1 MTPKLDFLNQ
11 GFGEEPILVNIPH
24 NGVTAFVG
32 VFGGIMSLS
41 FLGPAGPVIV
51 GAWALNNILYNER
64 SKGAKGIAV
73 EAMPVATL
81 PEAIPP
87 DAPPDHIA
95 DDSNMVSPAPAQ
107 PRSRVREWLEAV
119 HLLAEQPTPAP
130 TWSENPNLP
139 EPKPATEDPQRR
151 AQVEALVRGL
161 ERSVAKPGLS
171 RDEIISR
178 LSAEAPALLRL
189 VKAPPIRLVGHQRT
203 GKSTFA
209 RNLILLRMVSFPGH
223 KATWATPNREEDNPV
238 PALFNPVGTTQSG
251 AKDYAGIQALWEFV
265 QGQINQGQSID
276 SSVVWD
282 EFGGYD
288 QFPNPDL
295 LASSLRSQL
304 REATKH
310 NYYPVLIAHGDQAA
324 FYPGIKGLFLTLRES
339 TVKVETLGREVD
351 DFGTMAPTGRVRIT
365 WLDGAVDEVQ
375 WPEWLTTET
384 LLAALPE
391 GTAVPNAPAIHPDL
405 YARAVDWVTGLEA
418 ESIVDAVL
426 AATSAWVAW
435 GHRNGHLPNRKAD
448 TIMPLL
454 KQLEA
459 DGHIRPIGD
468 KGRTWLKA

>member
-41 FLGPAGPVIV
+41 FLGPAGPFLV
-51 GAWALNNILYNER
+51 GAWAYNNIRYNER
-64 SKGAKGIAV
+64 KKAKAAPSLPPVV
-73 EAMPVATL
+73 EVPAQPA
-81 PEAIPP
+81 
-87 DAPPDHIA
+87 DHIA
-95 DDSNMVSPAPAQ
+95 DVNNMVPPAPAQ

-178 LSAEAPALLRL
+178 LSQEAPALLRL

-209 RNLILLRMVSFPGH
+209 QRLALLRMAVLDGH
-223 KATWATPNREEDNPV
+223 NAQWATPHREADNPV
-238 PALFNPVGTTQSG
+238 PAVFNPVGTTPNGS
-251 AKDYAGIQALWEFV
+251 KDYPAIESLWTEI
-265 QGQINQGQSID
+265 QGQIDRGQSL
-276 SSVVWD
+276 SLTVVWD

-288 QFPNPDL
+288 AFRNGDL
-295 LASSLRSQL
+295 LGASLRSQL

-310 NYYPVLIAHGDQAA
+310 GYHPILIAHGDQAA

-339 TVKVETLGREVD
+339 TIKVETLGREVD
-351 DFGTMAPTGRVRIT
+351 DFGTMAPTGQVRIT
-365 WLDGAVDEVQ
+365 WLDGTTDLVD
-375 WPEWLTTET
+375 WPDWLTTE
-384 LLAALPE
+384 LLLSSLP
-391 GTAVPNAPAIHPDL
+391 TPCPAPGVHPDL
-405 YARAVDWVTGLEA
+405 YARAVDWVQALEP

-454 KQLEA
+454 KQLES